1 MLLHLTQLLN
11 NFLWF
16 SRCRFLNRIGGK
28 FVGKAPSFEPSSAI
42 QINKYLY
49 ISQVLFQNISI
60 LSKAVNFLAP
70 ISSRKDYLKIK
81 LEVFFGEGSIVSFKM
96 LPWRI
101 VQGDT
106 KSYQETEISNLNL

>member
-81 LEVFFGEGSIVSFKM
+81 LEVFLEKVQLFRLRCCHGELYKATQNPIRKQRF
-96 LPWRI
+96 
-101 VQGDT
+101 QT
-106 KSYQETEISNLNL
+106 